1 MTENSVSVCIPCYSM
16 RGKGQEFL
24 NTLLHS
30 IEMQSYKN
38 FEVVISDHSEDEKVL
53 EVCKLYDTK
62 FKISYIKN
70 DYKRGNSSANVNVAI
85 SNANHKLIKVMFQ
98 DDFFVNENALKEIST
113 LPDGWAATP
122 FIHTDENA
130 SSFFRPFL
138 PLFHDK
144 IALGQNTLGCPSVI
158 HFFKDVQTRFDENTI
173 WLMDCDFYQQL
184 YNKYGSPRILKQ
196 INLAVRIWG
205 DSVSGHVT
213 EEVKSNEFR
222 YIKEKYGF

>member
-1 MTENSVSVCIPCYSM
+1 MIDNPVSVCIPCYSM
-16 RGKGQEFL
+16 RGRGQEFL
-24 NTLLHS
+24 NKLLNT
-30 IEMQSYKN
+30 IELQNYKN
-38 FEVVISDHSEDEKVL
+38 FEVVISDHSEDEKIL
-53 EVCKLYDTK
+53 EVCKFYDTK
-62 FKISYIKN
+62 FKITYIKN

-85 SNANHKLIKVMFQ
+85 SYAKNKLIKIMFQ
-98 DDFFVNENALKEIST
+98 DDFFVNENALTEISY
-113 LPDGWAATP
+113 LSGGWGASP

-138 PLFHDK
+138 PSFHGK
-144 IALGQNTLGCPSVI
+144 IALGQNTIGCPSVI
-158 HFFKDVQTRFDENTI
+158 HFFKDEKTRFDENTI

-184 YNKYGSPRILKQ
+184 YNKYGSPSILTQ

-213 EEVKSNEFR
+213 EEVKNNELK